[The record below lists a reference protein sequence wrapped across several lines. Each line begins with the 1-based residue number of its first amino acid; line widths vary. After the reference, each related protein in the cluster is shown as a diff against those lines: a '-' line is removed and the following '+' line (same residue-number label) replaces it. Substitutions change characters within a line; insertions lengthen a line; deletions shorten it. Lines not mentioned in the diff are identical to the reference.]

1 MILTNR
7 GGPGI
12 RIRAD
17 LLVENASEVITLAAD
32 PTENGI
38 PGPRTGSSM
47 RNLGIISDGSVAVF
61 NGRIVATGKSRE
73 VREKIELAPNAEV
86 IDAKGMVVLPGF
98 VDSHTHLVFAG
109 SREQEFVQRAE
120 GKTYLEILEGGGGI
134 LSTVRATREASESRL
149 LALGMKHLDIMM
161 CHGTTTVEIKSGYGL
176 SVDEELKTLRVI
188 RELAKC
194 HPVDVVS
201 TFMGAHAVPPEYAGD
216 TEGYVKHVIDDM
228 LPRVKEENLAEF
240 CDVFCERGVFSVGQS
255 RRILEAGLALGLLPR
270 IHADEMG
277 SLGGA
282 ELAAEIGA
290 VSADHLPYASEKGI
304 RKMAEAGVT
313 ATLLPVTSFTLGLG
327 RYADAKA
334 FISAGCPVA
343 LATDFNP
350 GTGPTLSMQFVMN
363 TAALGMKL
371 HPAEIIC
378 ASTINAAHGL
388 MRGNRIGSL
397 ETEKLADMVI
407 ADTDTYLKIPYQPGV
422 NIVDKV
428 IKRGRLVVSEG
439 RRIAS

>member
-1 MILTNR
+1 MNR
-7 GGPGI
+7 GGQG
-12 RIRAD
+12 IRAD
-17 LLVENASEVITLAAD
+17 LLVENASELVTLATD
-32 PTENGI
+32 PAVSGTA
-38 PGPRTGSSM
+38 GPRTGPSM
-47 RNLGIISDGSVAVF
+47 RNLAVISDGSVAAF
-61 NGRIVATGKSRE
+61 NGRIVATGKNHE
-73 VREKIELAPNAEV
+73 VRERIDLLENAEV

-109 SREQEFVQRAE
+109 SREQEFIQRAE
-120 GKTYLEILEGGGGI
+120 GKTYLEILGAGGGI
-134 LSTVRATREASESRL
+134 LSTVRATREASESQL
-149 LALGMKHLDIMM
+149 LALGLERLDIMM

-188 RELAKC
+188 RELAKA

-216 TEGYVKHVIDDM
+216 TEGYVQHITEDM
-228 LPRVKEENLAEF
+228 LPLVKEEGLAEF
-240 CDVFCERGVFSVGQS
+240 CDVFCEEGVFSVGQS
-255 RRILEAGLALGLLPR
+255 RRILEAGLAFGLLPR
-270 IHADEMG
+270 IHADELG

-282 ELAAEIGA
+282 ELASEVGA
-290 VSADHLPYASEKGI
+290 VSAEHLLYASEEGI
-304 RKMAEAGVT
+304 RKMAEAGVI
-313 ATLLPVTSFTLGLG
+313 ATLLPATSFTLGLG

-350 GTGPTLSMQFVMN
+350 GTSPTLSMQFVMN

-388 MRGNRIGSL
+388 MRGDLVGSL
-397 ETEKLADMVI
+397 EAGKLADMVI
-407 ADTDTYLKIPYQPGV
+407 VDTDTYLKIPYQPGV
-422 NIVDKV
+422 NTVDRV
-428 IKRGRLVVSEG
+428 IKRGRLVVSKG